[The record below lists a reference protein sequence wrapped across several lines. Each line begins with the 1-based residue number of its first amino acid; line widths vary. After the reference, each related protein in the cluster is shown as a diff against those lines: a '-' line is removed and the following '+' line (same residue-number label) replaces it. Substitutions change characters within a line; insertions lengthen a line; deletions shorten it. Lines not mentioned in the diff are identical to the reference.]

1 MSEPEPK
8 ETLYGSEPNPEA
20 PKAPGLL
27 DQVTG
32 VFSEPAAL
40 FRRLR
45 DTPVWGGAFVLL
57 LVLNTVF
64 MGIWAKRVDVD
75 AFLRPM
81 LERNPKMTGEMIDQA
96 VATYGKMIVPL
107 SVLQVV
113 FGLAIACLLS
123 ALILWG
129 LSKVFAEDASPRT
142 FRQAWSGVMVAGL
155 VGAPKALLLIIISAM
170 RNLGGA
176 RPDQLSPTSLGF
188 YLSPER
194 IKLQAFFCSLD
205 LFSIAALV
213 MAYLVMRHTLRA
225 KPVGAWIAVAINA
238 IFLFALPVLGAK

>member
-1 MSEPEPK
+1 MSEPQNQ
-8 ETLYGSEPNPEA
+8 ETLYGSEPRPET

-27 DQVTG
+27 DQLTG
-32 VFSEPAAL
+32 VFTEPAAL

-45 DTPVWGGAFVLL
+45 DTPVWGGAFTLML
-57 LVLNTVF
+57 ILNVIF

-81 LERNPKMTGEMIDQA
+81 LERNPKMTGDMIDQA
-96 VATYGKMIVPL
+96 VSSYGKMIVPI
-107 SVLQVV
+107 SILQVA
-113 FGLAIACLLS
+113 FGLAIGCLIF

-129 LSKVFAEDASPRT
+129 ISKVFAEDASPRT
-142 FRQAWSGVMVAGL
+142 FRQAWSGVVIGGL
-155 VGAPKALLLIIISAM
+155 VGAPKALLLIIICAM

-194 IKLQAFFCSLD
+194 IKLQAFLCTLD
-205 LFSIAALV
+205 LFSFASLV
-213 MAYLVMRHTLRA
+213 MTFLVVRHTLRA
-225 KPVGAWIAVAINA
+225 KPSGAWIALAISA
-238 IFLFALPVLGAK
+238 IFLFVLPVLGAK